1 MKLGPTTAH
10 EVRPPERERDP
21 HYPAKGLRLPAFLRP
36 VWEWKEDLAIV
47 NTWLVIISSL
57 EGAALILLAF
67 ALWAKV
73 HEPTRVIVDLPGY
86 VIWPKVEVL
95 QFREELLRTFLN
107 QVGKV
112 LYEVSPGSYEIQ
124 QVVDKVSPGIAQ
136 VFRDYYGPI
145 ATGRNAERIV
155 WTLREIRRYDD
166 PKRPGF
172 LTIAGKCDRARYRI
186 ENGVQDIVS
195 EQVVVLF
202 YLSQIPNTP
211 TNPLGLRLEG
221 VEEFKGAE
229 ADKVWA
235 MTSPI
240 MNPDLIKKEPLPPGM
255 EKKP

>member
-1 MKLGPTTAH
+1 MRWKPTSAH
-10 EVRPPERERDP
+10 EVRPPEHRHDDR
-21 HYPAKGLRLPAFLRP
+21 YPAKRLTLPSFLRP

-47 NTWLVIISSL
+47 NTWLVILGSL
-57 EGAALILLAF
+57 EGVALIFLGL

-95 QFREELLRTFLN
+95 QLREELLRTFLN

-112 LYEVSPGSYEIQ
+112 IYEVSPGSYEIQ
-124 QVVDKVSPGIAQ
+124 QVVDKISPGIAQ
-136 VFRDYYGPI
+136 VFREYYGPI

-155 WTLREIRRYDD
+155 WTLREIRRYED
-166 PKRPGF
+166 PKHPGY

-186 ENGVQDIVS
+186 ENGVHDIVS
-195 EQVVVLF
+195 EQIVIVF
-202 YLSQIPNTP
+202 YLSQTRNTP

-235 MTSPI
+235 MTAPI
-240 MNPDLIKKEPLPPGM
+240 VDPSLIHKEPLPAGI